1 MSEAIV
7 RGTHPTHWGR
17 PDIAGDLLAVAGTP
31 GAAPPRELRLRPE
44 LYERMLARLTPDERA
59 AVVGR
64 RLLGPP
70 PGVPV
75 VVDPALPASPG
86 FEVVRARPQAPARPI
101 AAARAA

>member
-7 RGTHPTHWGR
+7 RAPHPTHWGR
-17 PDIAGDLLAVAGTP
+17 PDIAGDLIAVAVTP
-31 GAAPPRELRLRPE
+31 GAAPPRELRIRPE
-44 LYERMLARLTPDERA
+44 LYERMLTQLTSEERA

-75 VVDPALPASPG
+75 VVDPALPAFPG
-86 FEVVRARPQAPARPI
+86 FEVVRARPQAPGRPH
-101 AAARAA
+101 AAAA

>member
-7 RGTHPTHWGR
+7 TGTHPAHWGR
-17 PDIAGDLLAVAGTP
+17 PDIAGDLVAVAVTA
-31 GAAPPRELRLRPE
+31 GAAPPRELRIRPE
-44 LYERMLARLTPDERA
+44 LYERMLTQLTPDERA

-86 FEVVRARPQAPARPI
+86 FEVVRARPEAHPHPHV
-101 AAARAA
+101 AAA